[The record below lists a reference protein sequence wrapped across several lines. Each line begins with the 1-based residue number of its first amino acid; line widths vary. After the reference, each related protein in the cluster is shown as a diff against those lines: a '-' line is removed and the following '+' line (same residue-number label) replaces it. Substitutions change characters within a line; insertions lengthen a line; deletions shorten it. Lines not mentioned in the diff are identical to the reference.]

1 MAAEGRGSLT
11 STSMRQSETGTS
23 AAASSRE
30 AEARASLLL
39 MTPRKW
45 RLVCFFEALV
55 RFLKPLVPPLPP
67 VDDATAPPV
76 SILVVEYWNLGD
88 LAILVPFL
96 RNLRRSFPQA
106 RISLLV
112 QTGLESFLEGQ
123 EIVDEFIPV
132 RVPWAQHFNRW
143 RKYNPF
149 SRHWISLARSI
160 LVLRSRQFDWAFSGR
175 MDVRDNFILWV
186 SGARRRIGYDIG
198 GGGQFLTD
206 RVKPDLSRPHRAQIW
221 QHLLEAMDESP
232 NPEPGGFR
240 LRDAETQQARSFL
253 LSRGIPS
260 GAFLIGIHP
269 GARIPT
275 RRWGEERFAEVTRRI
290 LSETGAHVLWFS
302 EPGNSHNVPRMERIH
317 AVSLDFRSFL
327 AVLSRCRLLVC
338 NDSGPM
344 HLANLLNVPVVAVF
358 GPQRPEWFGPRGPH
372 DRVVIHPEFS
382 CRPCFDCCIFD
393 QPHCLR
399 TISCDEVSDAIKD
412 VLRPMEPRAPE
423 SAGALMDELTLPI

>member
-1 MAAEGRGSLT
+1 MS
-11 STSMRQSETGTS
+11 
-23 AAASSRE
+23 
-30 AEARASLLL
+30 
-39 MTPRKW
+39 PRKW
-45 RLVCFFEALV
+45 RLVCGFEALV
-55 RFLKPLVPPLPP
+55 RFLKPLVLPLPP
-67 VDDATAPPV
+67 VENATEPPA

-96 RNLRRSFPQA
+96 RNLRHSFPQA

-112 QTGLESFLEGQ
+112 QTGLESFLVGQ

-149 SRHWISLARSI
+149 SRDWISLARAI

-186 SGARRRIGYDIG
+186 SGARRRIGYGIG

-206 RVKPDLSRPHRAQIW
+206 LVKPDLSRPHRAQIW
-221 QHLLEAMDESP
+221 QRLLEAMGESP
-232 NPEPGGFR
+232 NPEPGCFW
-240 LRDAETQQARSFL
+240 LRDTDIARARSFL
-253 LSRGIPS
+253 LSHGIPS
-260 GAFLIGIHP
+260 GAFLIGVHP
-269 GARIPT
+269 GARILT
-275 RRWGEERFAEVTRRI
+275 RSWGEERFAEVARRI
-290 LSETGAHVLWFS
+290 LSETDAHVLWFS
-302 EPGNSHNVPRMERIH
+302 EPGNPNNVPLMDRIH

-344 HLANLLNVPVVAVF
+344 HLANLLNVPVVAIF

-382 CRPCFDCCIFD
+382 CRPCSDYCIFD
-393 QPHCLR
+393 QPYCLR
-399 TISCDEVSDAIKD
+399 TISSDEVCDAVKD
-412 VLRPMEPRAPE
+412 FLRPMDPWASE
-423 SAGALMDELTLPI
+423 SAGAVKDELALPISGKLYELGRRSPG